1 MNDEISKYREEIK
14 MLEHVVEY
22 LKKYVEER
30 KTLSESVQIKQKEL
44 KKSLEQYNQ
53 VVARDKRDE
62 GMLKIS
68 QEYETEKSALKT
80 QYLDIVIQ
88 EIADAKELIPTILG
102 KPVPDEIRSL
112 IDSYSQLDSLTD
124 DEKTQ
129 VSSIVGNSS
138 FLGLRLLKDKLGI
151 DNRNVKLYGEILK
164 NLDYLNELINR
175 YLIHG
180 DIMIT
185 YNVGIL
191 TSHVTEDIIKET
203 VDFYN
208 RFK

>member
-1 MNDEISKYREEIK
+1 
-14 MLEHVVEY
+14 MLQHVVDY
-22 LKKYVEER
+22 LKRYVEEM
-30 KTLSESVQIKQKEL
+30 KSLSESVQIKRKEL

-53 VVARDKRDE
+53 VVAREKRDE
-62 GMLKIS
+62 GILRIR
-68 QEYETEKSALKT
+68 QEYETEKFALKE
-80 QYLDIVIQ
+80 QYLNTVIQ
-88 EIADAKELIPTILG
+88 EINEAKELIPTILR

-129 VSSIVGNSS
+129 VSNVVGYSS

-151 DNRNVKLYGEILK
+151 DNHYLKMYGEILK
-164 NLDYLNELINR
+164 NLDYLIELINR
-175 YLIHG
+175 YLING
-180 DIMIT
+180 DVMIT

-191 TSHVTEDIIKET
+191 TSHVTEDIVKET